1 MTQIGRS
8 IDLPRASFK
17 PSSQPDSFLSH
28 LGPSWLLGVWVE
40 STKNKRNAEGA
51 TASERCR
58 QVAQCR
64 GESPKHAH
72 TCGVSHAALAESPGS
87 LVDAHLQHSR
97 VLAELERAVETTLW
111 HPLHLGLLD
120 TPSSLSVSST
130 TNKMVKLDADEQ
142 LKRD

>member
-40 STKNKRNAEGA
+40 STKNKRNAEDA
-51 TASERCR
+51 AASKRCR
-58 QVAQCR
+58 HEGAQYR

-72 TCGVSHAALAESPGS
+72 GCGVSHAALAESPGS
-87 LVDAHLQHSR
+87 LVDAYLKHSR
-97 VLAELERAVETTLW
+97 VLADLERAVETTLW
-111 HPLHLGLLD
+111 HPLHLGPLD

-130 TNKMVKLDADEQ
+130 TNKNLSSLT
-142 LKRD
+142 LKSS

>member
-8 IDLPRASFK
+8 TDLPRASFK
-17 PSSQPDSFLSH
+17 PSSQPDSCLSH

-40 STKNKRNAEGA
+40 STKNKQNAEDA
-51 TASERCR
+51 AASKRCR
-58 QVAQCR
+58 HEGAQYR

-72 TCGVSHAALAESPGS
+72 GCGVSHAALAESPGS
-87 LVDAHLQHSR
+87 LVDAYLQP
-97 VLAELERAVETTLW
+97 TLL

-130 TNKMVKLDADEQ
+130 TNKMVKLDAEEQ